1 MNTEKKIES
10 INTRINLANELI
22 NQISELNGSKLENK
36 INGKIAS
43 LKKQMAESIEDHR
56 KDLEQA
62 EEALE
67 AAIADA
73 SSYGKECYHD
83 LIHAAEEY
91 DDVLRDIRN
100 VKGYYLN
107 RIGLLE
113 ELLED

>member
-1 MNTEKKIES
+1 MEVKKMNE
-10 INTRINLANELI
+10 RIDLANELI
-22 NQISELNGSKLENK
+22 KQIGSLTDSKLEERIK
-36 INGKIAS
+36 FKIAS
-43 LKKQMAESIEDHR
+43 LRKQMKESIEDHS

-67 AAIADA
+67 AAVSDA

-100 VKGYYLN
+100 SKAYYTN
-107 RIGLLE
+107 KIDLLE
-113 ELLED
+113 TLLED

>member
-1 MNTEKKIES
+1 MLTVEQ
-10 INTRINLANELI
+10 I
-22 NQISELNGSKLENK
+22 NQINSVLGNDKLLNK

-43 LKKQMAESIEDHR
+43 LKKQMKESIEDHS

-67 AAIADA
+67 AAISDA
-73 SSYGKECYHD
+73 NSYGKECYHD

-100 VKGYYLN
+100 GKAYYLN
-107 RIGLLE
+107 KIDLLE
-113 ELLED
+113 TLLED